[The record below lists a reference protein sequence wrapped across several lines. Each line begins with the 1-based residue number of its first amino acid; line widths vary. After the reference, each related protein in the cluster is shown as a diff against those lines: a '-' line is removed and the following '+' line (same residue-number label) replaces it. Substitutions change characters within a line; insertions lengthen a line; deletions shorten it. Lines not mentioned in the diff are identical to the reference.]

1 MLLVRSAVRI
11 LDRLAPW
18 LARETQLPEHLQ
30 TGRLGEDAA
39 YFYLRE
45 LGFTVVARDFR
56 SPRRRGDVDL
66 IAWEGETLCFV
77 EVKTRSRRAFKPAEA
92 AVDAE
97 KRAAVSAV
105 AQEYLRSV
113 ALARGKAPQ
122 FRFDVVSIYLESNG
136 ASDITLFRDAFRIA

>member
-11 LDRLAPW
+11 LDRLAPL
-18 LARETQLPEHLQ
+18 LARSNAVPAHLQ
-30 TGRLGEDAA
+30 TGRLGEDLA

-56 SPRRRGDVDL
+56 SSRRRGDIDL

-77 EVKTRSRRAFKPAEA
+77 EVKTRSRRTVKPAEA

-97 KRAAVSAV
+97 KRAAVSSV

-113 ALARGKAPQ
+113 ALARGKSPD

-136 ASDITLFRDAFRIA
+136 ARDITLFRDAFRMA

>member
-11 LDRLAPW
+11 LDRLAPL
-18 LARETQLPEHLQ
+18 LARETQLPEHLR
-30 TGRLGEDAA
+30 TGRLGEDEA
-39 YFYLRE
+39 YFYLRG

-66 IAWEGETLCFV
+66 IAWEGETLCFI
-77 EVKTRSRRAFKPAEA
+77 EVKTRSRRAIKPAEA

-113 ALARGKAPQ
+113 TLARGKSPE

-136 ASDITLFRDAFRIA
+136 PSDITLFRDAFRMA

>member
-1 MLLVRSAVRI
+1 MLLVRSAVRF
-11 LDRLAPW
+11 LDRFAGKS
-18 LARETQLPEHLQ
+18 ALPAHLL
-30 TGRLGEDAA
+30 TGVRGEDEA

-45 LGFTVVARDFR
+45 LGFRVVARDFR

-66 IAWEGETLCFV
+66 IAWEGETLCFI

-113 ALARGKAPQ
+113 ALARGKSPQ

-136 ASDITLFRDAFRIA
+136 PPAITLFRDAFRMA